1 MFDGDSPFAVKNLV
15 PTIWMAGVAAAGALL
30 SFHQKVKAKKSRWV
44 NITELVGEMVVSS
57 VVGIVTFW
65 ICKGYGV
72 NEWLTAAGVAIAGHM
87 GSRAIFLAEQW
98 VENRVLEKQE

>member
-1 MFDGDSPFAVKNLV
+1 MIDPDSPFAAKNLV
-15 PTIWMAGVAAAGALL
+15 PTLWAAGVASLGAIL
-30 SFHQKVKAKKSRWV
+30 SFHQKVRQKKARWV
-44 NITELVGEMVVSS
+44 NITELVGEMFVSG

-72 NEWLTAAGVAIAGHM
+72 NEWLTAAAIAITGHM

-98 VENRVLEKQE
+98 LEKKALD

>member
-1 MFDGDSPFAVKNLV
+1 MMFGDEGPFAAKNLV
-15 PTIWMAGVAAAGALL
+15 PTIWMACVAAAGALL
-30 SFHQKVKAKKSRWV
+30 SFHQKVQAKKVRWINV
-44 NITELVGEMVVSS
+44 TELIGEIIVSG

-87 GSRAIFLAEQW
+87 GSRAIFLAEQF
-98 VENRVLEKQE
+98 LEKKALRD